1 MNALRFPTGLP
12 TEPTV
17 LPTVVAR
24 KPRKRELKN
33 LMKRDGVWYF
43 EKRVN
48 GKKEFNG
55 RRTPFT
61 LNTRDLVLAKAKR
74 DAIIKAASGAEI
86 DRILGKEHR
95 GAATVG
101 DIFTAYLVG
110 PTIKAKKATREE
122 NITDFKRFVRT
133 VRGSEVVVE
142 NLSTTELTK
151 QFVKTWQAKKLA
163 AAQLEHAEDLAALE
177 AAYRGMNSMLTHVQ
191 SIFSEQAVD
200 DYETLHLPPNVEDF
214 ATAGPVPARKQG
226 KPVQLKDEQVQQLLA
241 AAVSLQAEDPGVW
254 AMLQLMTWGGLRNK
268 ECAHAEKAWLDKEAL
283 GYRLTMKP
291 TKTFLPKGNERSV
304 ILPAAIAEAIL
315 AQVPAGDD
323 HLVPATSKSDRIQEC
338 ERRLNA
344 WLKAQGVT
352 GDAGKIAYRLRK
364 FFLNKIKEQ
373 QGLMMAQSAAGHS
386 SSRTTVD
393 HYVGQA
399 VMSAPVKLG
408 A

>member
-12 TEPTV
+12 TSPTPQ
-17 LPTVVAR
+17 LTAVVR

-33 LMKRDGVWYF
+33 LMKRDGIWYF

-48 GKKEFNG
+48 GKKEYNG

-61 LNTRDLVLAKAKR
+61 LDTRDLGLAKAKR

-95 GAATVG
+95 GAATLG
-101 DIFTAYLVG
+101 EIITAYLAG
-110 PTIKAKKATREE
+110 PTIKAKADTRKE
-122 NITDFKRFVRT
+122 NITDLKRFVRT
-133 VRGSEVVVE
+133 VRGADFTVE
-142 NLSTTELTK
+142 DLSTTELTK
-151 QFVKTWQAKKLA
+151 QFVKTWQAKRLETA
-163 AAQLEHAEDLAALE
+163 SQEHAEDLAALE
-177 AAYRGMNSMLTHVQ
+177 AAKRSMNSMLTHVQ
-191 SIFSEQAVD
+191 SIFSAQAID
-200 DYETLHLPPNVEDF
+200 DYGTLHLPPNVAEF
-214 ATAGPVPARKQG
+214 AKAGPVAARKQG
-226 KPVQLKDEQVQQLLA
+226 KPVQLKDEVVQQLLA
-241 AAVSLQAEDPGVW
+241 DAVALQGEDPGAW
-254 AMLQLMTWGGLRNK
+254 AMFQLMTWGGLRNR
-268 ECAHAEKAWLDKEAL
+268 ECAHAEKAWLDQEPL

-304 ILPAAIAEAIL
+304 ILPAAIAEALL

-344 WLKAQGVT
+344 WLKARGVT

-373 QGLMMAQSAAGHS
+373 QGLMMAQAAAGHS
-386 SSRTTVD
+386 SSRTTQD

-408 A
+408 